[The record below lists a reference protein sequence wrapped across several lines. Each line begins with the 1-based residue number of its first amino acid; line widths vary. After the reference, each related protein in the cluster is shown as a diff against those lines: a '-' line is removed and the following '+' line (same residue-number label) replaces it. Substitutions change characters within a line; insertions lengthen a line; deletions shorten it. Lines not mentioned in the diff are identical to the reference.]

1 VTTYALI
8 NPQGAIDRQS
18 STVTPDAGVR
28 SGWKW
33 LPVEDTEAPAFNA
46 GLEQVSFVY
55 AVGETKV
62 TRSWTRE
69 RKPLTDQK
77 AAVKAE
83 AQRRIIA
90 LTGRLQLIDCMIK
103 QSNANMRANELND
116 KRILFLKAQGDDL
129 TAAEELEATA
139 LRNLADAIQA
149 IRAASD
155 VVEALDPIPLDYTA
169 NSHWP

>member
-1 VTTYALI
+1 MTTYALI
-8 NPQGAIDRQS
+8 DPQGAINRTS
-18 STVTPDAGVR
+18 GSITPDVR
-28 SGWKW
+28 TRTGWKW
-33 LPVEDTEAPAFNA
+33 LPMEETAAPDFNA
-46 GLEQVSFVY
+46 GLEQISFIY

-62 TRSWTRE
+62 TRAWTKE
-69 RKPLTDQK
+69 RKPLVDQK

-83 AQRRIIA
+83 AQRRIVA

-116 KRILFLKAQGDDL
+116 KRILFLKEQGEDL

-155 VVEALDPIPLDYTA
+155 VVELMDPIPLDYTD
-169 NSHWP
+169 NRYWP